1 MTNDDD
7 RPTPQAP
14 EDPWEKF
21 GWVMGAIWLVFL
33 GFPIAA
39 SVTAPHDLVWR
50 VLGVCLILAFAG
62 VYIHGFIR
70 ISNAETWGQVTTFG
84 WQYLA
89 ALTGLVLATSAV
101 IGLEALAMVT
111 FIVAFGMFSLPLR
124 TALTLAVASLV
135 VPAVLLVGF
144 REFGEYWFF
153 LPIIG
158 LVATATG
165 LVRVLEQRQ
174 SEHQEVESELA
185 LVAER
190 DRVARD
196 VHDVL
201 GHSLTVVTVK
211 AELARRLVDVDPER
225 AKAELD
231 QIQSLTR
238 EALAEIR
245 ATIAGLRVARLADEL
260 ESARSALGDAGI
272 TANLPSDPEVVDPRH
287 RIVVAWV
294 LREAI
299 TNVVRHSGAGQVTVT
314 LGEDR
319 LVVEDDGKG
328 LGSRREGN
336 GIRGVRERVEGAGG
350 QLTVAGGDPRGTR
363 LEVQL

>member
-1 MTNDDD
+1 MTRPTTSD
-7 RPTPQAP
+7 RPTAP
-14 EDPWEKF
+14 EDPWERF
-21 GWVMGAIWLVFL
+21 GWLMGAIWLVFL
-33 GFPIAA
+33 AFPVAS
-39 SVTAPHDLVWR
+39 SVTAPRDPVWR
-50 VLGVCLILAFAG
+50 VVGVVLIIAFAG

-70 ISNAETWGQVTTFG
+70 ISRADTWSTVVRWG
-84 WQYLA
+84 WWYLL
-89 ALTGLVLATSAV
+89 ALIVLCLATSAV
-101 IGLEALAMVT
+101 IGLEALSMVT
-111 FIVAFGMFSLPLR
+111 FVVAFGMFTLPLR
-124 TALTLAVASLV
+124 AALSLGCLGIAA
-135 VPAVLLVGF
+135 PAVLPLI
-144 REFGEYWFF
+144 FGELGEFWFF
-153 LPIIG
+153 IPIVA

-165 LVRVLEQRQ
+165 LVRVLEDRQ
-174 SEHQEVESELA
+174 SRHQEVEAELA

-211 AELARRLVDVDPER
+211 AELARRLVDADPER

-260 ESARSALGDAGI
+260 AAAKSALTDAGI
-272 TANLPSDPEVVDPRH
+272 AAELPDDPEVVDPRH

-294 LREAI
+294 LREAV
-299 TNVVRHSGAGQVTVT
+299 TNVVRHSQATRCTVT
-314 LGEDR
+314 FAEDR
-319 LVVEDDGKG
+319 LVVEDDGRG
-328 LGSRREGN
+328 LDGRREGN
-336 GIRGVRERVEGAGG
+336 GMRGVRERVASAGG
-350 QLTVAGGDPRGTR
+350 SLTVTAGESGGTR